1 MSRLIVVLGLVSCV
15 SLATT
20 IVSHQLAT
28 VLATCNAVAL
38 LTALYFLYQQDQ
50 RKLRWIHGLYWARN
64 KRLGR
69 FFRDE
74 YDGEVESEFNG
85 RPVKFRLAQP
95 LNVILAGRGRGLSD
109 VALSCRAGFEFS
121 ITPRGYD
128 YGVAQPT
135 DLQGRD
141 GAETGDLE
149 IDAEFVCRTAAR
161 EAFVGW
167 LREPE
172 VRACVVDLF
181 RAGTAHQLSF
191 TTGFL
196 KVIYR
201 DKDMVKATVD
211 AALSVLE
218 RLAIS
223 LERGVMPA
231 SGAG

>member
-50 RKLRWIHGLYWARN
+50 RKLRWIHELYWARN

-74 YDGEVESEFNG
+74 YDGEVEAEFNG
-85 RPVKFRLAQP
+85 RPAKFELAP
-95 LNVILAGRGRGLSD
+95 GNRPHASSA
-109 VALSCRAGFEFS
+109 VALACRAGFEFS
-121 ITPRGYD
+121 ITPRCYD
-128 YGVAQPT
+128 GRVIQPI

-223 LERGVMPA
+223 LERGVMPL

>member
-1 MSRLIVVLGLVSCV
+1 VVGELIGVYLW
-15 SLATT
+15 
-20 IVSHQLAT
+20 
-28 VLATCNAVAL
+28 
-38 LTALYFLYQQDQ
+38 YQYEQ
-50 RKLRWIHGLYWARN
+50 RQFRWIHELYWARN
-64 KRLGR
+64 QRLGR
-69 FFRDE
+69 SFRDE
-74 YDGEVESEFNG
+74 YDGEVETQING
-85 RPVKFRLAQP
+85 RPAKFNLAP
-95 LNVILAGRGRGLSD
+95 GSKHASST
-109 VALSCRAGFEFS
+109 VALACRAGFEFS

-223 LERGVMPA
+223 LERGVMPL